1 MSPWVPRVYRLRMWA
16 VRAVAVVAALL
27 ALPMLTTTGCA
38 QQVMGPT
45 LVLRLASPD
54 KATDDTAAPIKHFAA
69 EVDRRS
75 GGAMR
80 IEPVWDV
87 ATGRDWD
94 RVTARS
100 VLDGTNDLGFIP
112 SRVFDQ
118 LGVDSLR
125 ALNTPFLVTSLAAER
140 AVLES
145 DLRGDLLAGLPDGG
159 MVGLDLFPDG
169 LRHPFGYD
177 RPLLGAAD
185 YDGGVI
191 RAARSD
197 TVDRLFAALGAST
210 TDDDESTHLDGAE
223 QQFSL
228 APAGAA
234 VATGNVT
241 FFVKMNVLMAS
252 RSVAERLRPDQWAVL
267 ADAADASRRW
277 QMAHLPSDREA
288 AAAYCRS
295 KGSVVSA
302 SDEQVAELRDLAGR
316 VTDWLN
322 GDAATRRMIDRIG
335 KVVADVAPE
344 DPVTSCPSRSGG
356 ASTVSDVLDGR
367 YFAHIRRR
375 DLVRAG
381 VTNENQIL
389 ENTGR
394 LTFTADSGRWTY
406 RTRANH
412 FVSNP
417 VDEGRYE
424 VDGSTFTFF
433 WDEGDGDWTRMTFR
447 KGPDGTLYFSDIVD
461 GHPEDQL
468 LSEGWFGVPWTRLGD
483 LPD

>member
-1 MSPWVPRVYRLRMWA
+1 MRVG
-16 VRAVAVVAALL
+16 RAVAAVAALL
-27 ALPMLTTTGCA
+27 ALPTLTATGCA
-38 QQVMGPT
+38 QQVTGPS

-54 KATDDTAAPIKHFAA
+54 KDTDDTAAPIKHFAA

-75 GGAMR
+75 GGAIR

-94 RVTARS
+94 RVTVRS
-100 VLDGTNDLGFIP
+100 VLDGTNDLGFVP
-112 SRVFDQ
+112 SRVFDE

-140 AVLES
+140 AVLGS
-145 DLRGDLLAGLPDGG
+145 DLRADLLAGLPDAG

-177 RPLLGAAD
+177 RPLLGPDD

-191 RAARSD
+191 RAARSV
-197 TVDRLFAALGAST
+197 TVERLFAALGAST
-210 TDDDESTHLDGAE
+210 TDDDSTRHAGAE

-228 APAGAA
+228 APAGAG

-241 FFVKMNVLMAS
+241 FYVKVNVLMAS
-252 RSVAERLRPDQWAVL
+252 QAVADRLRPDQWAVL
-267 ADAADASRRW
+267 EEAADASRRW
-277 QMAHLPSDREA
+277 QMVHLPSDQEE
-288 AAAYCRS
+288 AAAYCRD

-302 SDEQVAELRDLAGR
+302 SPAQIAQVQDLAGQ

-322 GDAATRRMIDRIG
+322 GDPDTRRMIDRIG
-335 KVVADVAPE
+335 RVVADVPSEA
-344 DPVTSCPSRSGG
+344 PVTACPARSGG
-356 ASTVSDVLDGR
+356 TSTVPDVLDGR
-367 YFAHIRRR
+367 YAAHIRRR
-375 DLVRAG
+375 DLVQAG
-381 VTNENQIL
+381 VTNEEEIL

-394 LTFTADSGRWTY
+394 MTFTLDSGRWGY
-406 RTRANH
+406 RTKANH

-417 VDEGRYE
+417 VDRGRYE
-424 VDGSTFTFF
+424 ITGNTFTFF
-433 WDEGDGDWTRMTFR
+433 WDAGEGDWTRMTFR
-447 KGPDGTLYFSDIVD
+447 KDADGTLHFSDIVD
-461 GHPEDQL
+461 GQPASQA

-483 LPD
+483 LRD